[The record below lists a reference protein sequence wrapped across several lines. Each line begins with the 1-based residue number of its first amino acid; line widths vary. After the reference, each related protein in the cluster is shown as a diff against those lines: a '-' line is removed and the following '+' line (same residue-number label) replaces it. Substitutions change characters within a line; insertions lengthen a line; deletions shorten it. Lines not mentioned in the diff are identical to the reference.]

1 MTEHTHAHHLHEMSS
16 GPSLAVQWSGLP
28 LQGVGVQCLVGELRS
43 CKPHSTAK
51 SVFFFLTFNLKKKK
65 EMSRIGISI
74 EAENR
79 QLISRGWREERTEG
93 SFLIGAGSLF
103 GMMKKF
109 WN

>member
-1 MTEHTHAHHLHEMSS
+1 
-16 GPSLAVQWSGLP
+16 
-28 LQGVGVQCLVGELRS
+28 
-43 CKPHSTAK
+43 
-51 SVFFFLTFNLKKKK
+51 
-65 EMSRIGISI
+65 MSRIGISI